1 MPRPSV
7 VVFDVNETLS
17 DMAGMQSRFVDVGAP
32 ASLASLWFASV
43 LRDGFA
49 LTAAGSSARFAELG
63 ADLLRTLLPEA
74 GVSGDLDEAVAHVLD
89 GFSALSPHPD
99 VVPGVRAL
107 HEAGQRL
114 VTLSNG
120 AASVAEGLLGRAG
133 VRDLFEHVLSVE
145 EPQVWKPAAA
155 AYAFAAARCRV
166 APEQMLLVAVHPW
179 DLDGASR
186 AGLHTAWLNRS
197 GRPYPSYTLPPTLTV
212 SSLDELAGAI
222 LAQ

>member
-1 MPRPSV
+1 MSRPSV

-17 DMAGMQSRFVDVGAP
+17 DMTGMEARFTEVGAP

-49 LTAAGSSARFAELG
+49 LTSVGSTARFAEIG

-74 GVSGDLDEAVAHVLD
+74 GATGDVEDAVGHVLE
-89 GFSALSPHPD
+89 GFSSLSLHPD
-99 VVPGVRAL
+99 VVPGVQAL
-107 HEAGQRL
+107 HEAGMRL

-133 VRDLFEHVLSVE
+133 VRDLFEQVLSVE
-145 EPQVWKPAAA
+145 EPGVWKPAAG
-155 AYAFAAARCRV
+155 AYGFAATRCGV
-166 APEQMLLVAVHPW
+166 APREMMLVAAHPW

-186 AGLHTAWLNRS
+186 AGLNTAWVNRP
-197 GRPYPSYTLPPTLTV
+197 GRPYPSYALPPTVTV
-212 SSLDELAGAI
+212 ASLEDLAGA
-222 LAQ
+222 LTR